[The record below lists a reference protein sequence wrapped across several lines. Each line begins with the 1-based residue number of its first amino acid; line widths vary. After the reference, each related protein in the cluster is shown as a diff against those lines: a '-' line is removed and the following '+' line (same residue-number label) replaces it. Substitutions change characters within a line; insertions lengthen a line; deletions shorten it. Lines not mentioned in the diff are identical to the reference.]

1 MLAWQRW
8 LGFGIAA
15 GLVYALVPDDGTQ
28 RTEEPALQAPLG
40 KLSQAPAPPEP
51 EPLEPSFAGLDLLKL
66 ELHPDRVTSPLP
78 DGRMA
83 ELTLDPELQQRTLS
97 VMRRHAL
104 PEAGAVLMDVKS
116 GELLVYASQVREGV
130 PFDVNLRAEAPAASI
145 FKIVTAASLLETPAL
160 NARSEQ
166 CYRGGGQS
174 RIRAAD
180 LVEDPK
186 RDHVC
191 ASLTTALARSLNI
204 VFGRMAQRYLTP
216 RGLTQTAEA
225 FGFGAPTPFDVPSEA
240 PGIELPADPLEFARA
255 AAGFW
260 HTSLSP
266 LAAVSIAQ
274 TVALGGVM
282 LRPRIVR
289 ALHSGE
295 RVTWQAA
302 AEPEKLRRVM
312 PEARALELNKMM
324 RETVS
329 SGSATRSFRDPRGRP
344 YLGDVRVAGKT
355 GTLSRSEQNR
365 YYTWFV
371 GFAPAEQPRVA
382 VASLVVNTPIWRLK
396 APQLARDVLRAYF
409 AEQKTPGVTA
419 P

>member
-1 MLAWQRW
+1 MLGWQRW
-8 LGFGIAA
+8 LGVGIAA
-15 GLVYALVPDDGTQ
+15 GIIYALIPEASTPPPA
-28 RTEEPALQAPLG
+28 EPALEAPLG
-40 KLSQAPAPPEP
+40 KLSKAPPPPTEP
-51 EPLEPSFAGLDLLKL
+51 AVPDFTGLDLLQL

-78 DGRMA
+78 DGRTA
-83 ELTLDPELQQRTLS
+83 ELTLEPDLQRATLG
-97 VMRRHAL
+97 VMRRYAL
-104 PEAGAVLMDVKS
+104 PEAGALLMDVKS
-116 GELLVYASQVREGV
+116 GELLVYASQVREGA
-130 PFDVNLRAEAPAASI
+130 PFDVNVRAEAPAASI
-145 FKIVTAASLLETPAL
+145 FKIITAASLLETPTL
-160 NARSEQ
+160 SGRSEH

-191 ASLTTALARSLNI
+191 ASLGTALGRSLNI

-216 RGLTQTAEA
+216 RSLTQTAEA
-225 FGFGAPTPFDVPSEA
+225 FGFGSPTPFDVPSEP

-260 HTSLSP
+260 HTTLSP
-266 LAAVSIAQ
+266 LGAVSIAQ
-274 TVALGGVM
+274 TVALSGLT

-289 ALHSGE
+289 ALHAGDQL
-295 RVTWQAA
+295 TWQASP
-302 AEPEKLRRVM
+302 EPVRLRRAM
-312 PEARALELNKMM
+312 PESRALELNKMM

-329 SGSATRSFRDPRGRP
+329 RGSALRSFRDPRGRP

-371 GFAPAEQPRVA
+371 GFAPADQPRVA
-382 VASLVVNTPIWRLK
+382 VATLVVNTPIWRLK

-409 AEQKTPGVTA
+409 AKQKTPGVTA

>member
-1 MLAWQRW
+1 
-8 LGFGIAA
+8 
-15 GLVYALVPDDGTQ
+15 
-28 RTEEPALQAPLG
+28 
-40 KLSQAPAPPEP
+40 
-51 EPLEPSFAGLDLLKL
+51 
-66 ELHPDRVTSPLP
+66 
-78 DGRMA
+78 
-83 ELTLDPELQQRTLS
+83 
-97 VMRRHAL
+97 
-104 PEAGAVLMDVKS
+104 MDVRS
-116 GELLVYASQVREGV
+116 GELLVYASQVREGT
-130 PFDVNLRAEAPAASI
+130 PFDVNVRAEAPAASI
-145 FKIVTAASLLETPAL
+145 FKIITAASLLETPTL

-180 LVEDPK
+180 LLEDPR

-191 ASLTTALARSLNI
+191 ASLGSALGRSLNI

-216 RGLTQTAEA
+216 RSLLQTAEA
-225 FGFGAPTPFDVPSEA
+225 FGFGSPIPFDVPSEA
-240 PGIELPADPLEFARA
+240 PGIDLPAEPLEFARA

-260 HTSLSP
+260 HTTLSP

-274 TVALGGVM
+274 TVALGGLT

-289 ALHSGE
+289 ALRAGDQL
-295 RVTWQAA
+295 TWQAS
-302 AEPEKLRRVM
+302 AEPVPLRRAL

-324 RETVS
+324 RETVT
-329 SGSATRSFRDPRGRP
+329 SGSAMRSFRDPRGRP
-344 YLGDVRVAGKT
+344 YLGEVRVAGKT

-382 VASLVVNTPIWRLK
+382 VATLVVNTPIWRLK

-409 AEQKTPGVTA
+409 AEQKAPGVTA